1 MSTKEP
7 TEATEPDPE
16 PEKKPQEEAS
26 QGDSKKE
33 PKSEQPS
40 GAMSFAGHLDELR
53 KRLFLS
59 LIVVGLVFMV
69 GWMGFAPQLKAFFLA
84 PHQIAAEA
92 LANHDPPVVID
103 TRLQVLSPLEDV
115 FFTLKV
121 SLLVALLVG
130 LPFLLYQTWAFI
142 AEGLYKKEKKAVFRY
157 LPFSMLFAFAGMIFG
172 YTFMIPTILEFLYAL
187 PDPELVI
194 QNYRL
199 QDYFSLFL
207 MFTFALALI
216 FQLPILMMGLGSL
229 GLVDAKFFRKYRRHF
244 ILVAFVLGAMLT
256 PPEPFSQ
263 LLMAT
268 PTILLY
274 ELGILLVVMAH
285 KRQNKAKAS

>member
-1 MSTKEP
+1 MSTKESTP
-7 TEATEPDPE
+7 SQSPEEEEPGG
-16 PEKKPQEEAS
+16 K
-26 QGDSKKE
+26 
-33 PKSEQPS
+33 
-40 GAMSFAGHLDELR
+40 MSFSGHLDELR

-59 LIVVGLVFMV
+59 LIVVGGVFMV
-69 GWMGFAPQLKAFFLA
+69 GWMGFAPQLKSFFLH
-84 PHQIAAEA
+84 PHQRAAEA
-92 LANHDPPVVID
+92 LAAYDPPIEIEH
-103 TRLQVLSPLEDV
+103 RLQVLSPLEDV

-130 LPFLLYQTWAFI
+130 LPFLLYQTWSFI
-142 AEGLYKKEKKAVFRY
+142 AEGLYRTEKKAVFRY
-157 LPFSMLFAFAGMIFG
+157 LPFSLIFAFGGMIFG

-187 PDPELVI
+187 SDPEMVI
-194 QNYRL
+194 QAYRL

-244 ILVAFVLGAMLT
+244 ILIAFIIGAMLT

-263 LLMAT
+263 LLMAA
-268 PTILLY
+268 PTVLLY
-274 ELGILLVVMAH
+274 ELGIVLNAMVQ
-285 KRQNKAKAS
+285 KRRKKAA